1 MKKSLLLGSITA
13 ISLAQ
18 CLSAASLFGV
28 TDGNNLV
35 SFDTSDPSV
44 FLTSA
49 PISGL
54 FQSDGV
60 TPDVNA
66 FVVNLSYNPG
76 TGQFF
81 GIDTNANFY
90 RIGLNGAATL
100 LNNTFSPSGSDAGF
114 SYDPFSGEFVYA
126 DDAAERFNLTNAG
139 VATLV
144 GTAAYG
150 LGDPNVATAPQVFGL
165 GIDPAFGSAYFLD
178 ANLGILAQAID
189 PDALELFTVGSLGV
203 AVTAFGD
210 LTIDFD
216 GNLFAS
222 LSTDGLSSGLYSID
236 ETTGAASLIGNFST
250 GMSTITVP
258 EPSAALLGA
267 IGALVLLRRRRI

>member
-1 MKKSLLLGSITA
+1 MKKTIFLGSVA
-13 ISLAQ
+13 LFGLVPG
-18 CLSAASLFGV
+18 LSAASLFGV

-44 FLTSA
+44 FLTSV

-54 FQSDGV
+54 FASDGV
-60 TPDVNA
+60 TQDPNA
-66 FVVNLSYNPG
+66 FVVNLSYNPA

-90 RIGLNGAATL
+90 RIGLNGSATL
-100 LNNTFSPSGSDAGF
+100 LNNTFSPTGFDAGF
-114 SYDPFSGEFVYA
+114 SYDPFTGEFAYA
-126 DDAAERFNLTNAG
+126 DDSAERFNISNAG
-139 VATLV
+139 IATLV
-144 GTAAYG
+144 GSAAYG
-150 LGDPNVATAPQVFGL
+150 VGDPNEATAPQVVGL
-165 GIDPAFGSAYFLD
+165 AIDPDFGSAYFLD
-178 ANLGILAQAID
+178 ANLGILALALD
-189 PDALELFTVGSLGV
+189 PDATELFTLGSLGLG
-203 AVTAFGD
+203 VTAFGD

-250 GMSTITVP
+250 GVSTITIP
-258 EPSAALLGA
+258 EPSAALLG
-267 IGALVLLRRRRI
+267 GLGLVALLRRRRP